1 MLEVAIVVRS
11 HKQDG
16 PVGFD
21 QFPEPRSRS
30 TLASGISR
38 NRRFGFNSITAFTA
52 SNPSAKFGNDFYLG
66 MAGQKFAQDLTGQI
80 FIVYHYR
87 VNFLS
92 RIAGHEA
99 TPFAWAGRRNRQGQT
114 ELNEDERSEVRLR
127 LAHAEIGTFGKDGKS
142 IQQENTTHRDHDAG

>member
-1 MLEVAIVVRS
+1 
-11 HKQDG
+11 
-16 PVGFD
+16 
-21 QFPEPRSRS
+21 
-30 TLASGISR
+30 
-38 NRRFGFNSITAFTA
+38 
-52 SNPSAKFGNDFYLG
+52 